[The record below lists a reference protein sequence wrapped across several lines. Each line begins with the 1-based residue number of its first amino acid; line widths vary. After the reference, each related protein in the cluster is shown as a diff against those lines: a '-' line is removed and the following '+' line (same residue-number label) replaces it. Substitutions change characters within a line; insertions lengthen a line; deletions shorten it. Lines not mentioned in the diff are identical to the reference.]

1 MRGTGELRHGV
12 LGLADAVAQSVA
24 VLALALGVAFGS
36 SGAAAAAGASVPLA
50 YLIAGAAS
58 LCLASIVIRFTRRIA
73 SAGALYAYVA
83 SGLSPS
89 AGFVGG
95 WLYAGA
101 FAFGMSF
108 VLVISSF
115 FLSVAMQE
123 HAGLDLSWSEWFVPL
138 LVLLVALALLD
149 VRISTR
155 VQLVLAAC
163 GVAAVLALAV
173 AITVQGGD
181 SGLSLAPLDPTAVPD
196 GAKLWSAVVLGFTG
210 FIGFEAAAVL
220 GEEVRDPL
228 RTIPR
233 AVLAAVLV
241 ALGLYVFVT
250 WAMAVGFGTG
260 SAAAWASDPAALDTL
275 ATRYVGSWLAIVI
288 DFAVAAAGFVGALGA
303 LTLTSRT
310 LFAMARDGGLPR
322 ALAWTHPRLGTP
334 WAGIL
339 AAGAL
344 TLLLWLIVARHY
356 GPITYFVLVATT
368 ATLAILVTYMLVALS
383 GILYFLRTDHGGL
396 SLIADTVPA
405 AVAIAICA
413 YTIYKSIF
421 PRPEHPV
428 SLAPYLA
435 GGWLLLGVLVAAVLS
450 ARHPDRVRAFGSI
463 MAPGVPVGNAT
474 AAGPSKE

>member
-1 MRGTGELRHGV
+1 MRRTGELRHGV

-24 VLALALGVAFGS
+24 VLALTLGVAFGS

-58 LCLASIVIRFTRRIA
+58 LCLASVVIRFTRRIA
-73 SAGALYAYVA
+73 SAGALYAYIA
-83 SGLSPS
+83 SGLGPQ

-123 HAGLDLSWSEWFVPL
+123 HAGLDLSWSEWFLPL
-138 LVLLVALALLD
+138 LALLVALALLD

-163 GVAAVLALAV
+163 GVAAVLVLAV

-181 SGLSLAPLDPTAVPD
+181 SGLTLAPLDPTGVPP
-196 GAKLWSAVVLGFTG
+196 GAHLWNAVVLGFTA

-228 RTIPR
+228 RAIPR

-241 ALGLYVFVT
+241 ALGFYVFVT

-260 SAAAWASDPAALDTL
+260 NAAAWAADPAALDTL
-275 ATRYVGSWLAIVI
+275 ATRYVGSWLAVTI
-288 DFAVAAAGFVGALGA
+288 DFAVAGAGFVGALGA

-322 ALAWTHPRLGTP
+322 ALAWTHARLRTP
-334 WAGIL
+334 WAAIL
-339 AAGAL
+339 AIAVL
-344 TLLLWLIVARHY
+344 TFLLWLIVARHY

-383 GILYFLRTDHGGL
+383 GIVFFRRTDDGRM
-396 SLIADTVPA
+396 SLLADTVPPA
-405 AVAIAICA
+405 IAIAICG
-413 YTIYKSIF
+413 YTFYKSIF
-421 PRPEHPV
+421 PRPEHPI

-435 GGWLLLGVLVAAVLS
+435 GGWLLAGVAVAAILGV
-450 ARHPDRVRAFGSI
+450 RHPDRVRAFGSI
-463 MAPGVPVGNAT
+463 LAPGSPVGNS
-474 AAGPSKE
+474 AAAEASKE